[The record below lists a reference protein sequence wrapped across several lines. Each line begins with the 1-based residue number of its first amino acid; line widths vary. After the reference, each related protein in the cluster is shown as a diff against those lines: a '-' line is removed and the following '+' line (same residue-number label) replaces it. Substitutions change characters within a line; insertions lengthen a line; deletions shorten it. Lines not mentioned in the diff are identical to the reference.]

1 MDSPKDKS
9 LLPLK
14 IMVFSLG
21 ALLLGGIVFLFAAV
35 IERHNE
41 RKTAPESSAESSDGR
56 PTTSLPLA
64 GMGAPC
70 KDDHATLALPQGAR
84 VEDFRNEGPNL
95 LLMVVMP
102 GGFRELWTVDGCTG
116 AMLHRITLSN
126 AAG

>member
-21 ALLLGGIVFLFAAV
+21 ALLLGGVVFLFAAV
-35 IERHNE
+35 IDRHNE
-41 RKTAPESSAESSDGR
+41 RKTAPESSDNR
-56 PTTSLPLA
+56 HTTSLPLA

-95 LLMVVMP
+95 LLMVVLP
-102 GGFRELWTVDGCTG
+102 GGGRELWTVDGCTG